1 MLTLGPLA
9 FASPWILA
17 GLIALPAI
25 WLLIRITPPAPR
37 SVAFPAIRL
46 LYGLQSPEETPDR
59 TPWWLLLLRLLFAA
73 LVVLALAKPLI
84 GARQELVGSGPVL
97 IVIDNGWAAAPGWP
111 DRKAAALDLVERAE
125 RAGRAVAIFPTAISE
140 SAALER
146 GGLMAPDDARTFV
159 NGLAPQPWPTA
170 PAFAAD
176 RIAEA
181 PLGAAAGTASV
192 FWLADGVEEPE
203 DRILAARLAEFGSLT
218 VYQGGESPL
227 ALTARV
233 GERNALTARL
243 TRLTAGAEEIV
254 NVRAVATD
262 GRVLTRAIATFAEGE
277 PAAETIVELPL
288 ELRNELARL
297 ELEDRPGAASVALLD
312 ESFRR
317 RPVGLVAGSG
327 FQESQPLLEEM
338 FYLDRALAPFSEVS
352 RGTLEDLLKRDI
364 SVIALPDT
372 GLLPSGEKALLNDW
386 IAAGGTLIRFAG
398 PRLAAASLENRGLGE
413 SELLPVRLRGGDRS
427 LGGVLSW
434 SSPAALAPFEGETPF
449 ADLPDY
455 DNVLIYKQVL
465 AEPSIEL
472 ADRTWASLAD
482 GTPIVTARSR
492 GDGRI
497 VLFHTTANTD
507 WSDLSISGAFVEM
520 LRRIVAV
527 SAGVGEAAGGETVPA
542 VETLD
547 GFGQLRAPQASAR
560 PLEFG
565 GAAAPVIGPDH
576 PPGYYGSELSR
587 IAFNLGPMAAQMA
600 PLASVPEGSGVAH
613 YGGGDELDLAPWGL
627 TAAALLLLVDF
638 IITLIMRGL
647 VRGVGNARSGATAA
661 GILLALLLSPAL
673 TGSAGAQTSGTMS
686 EQDRWIM
693 RAALDTRLAYVI
705 TGDRAVDEISRSG
718 LSSLSEILN
727 RRTAVEPL
735 EPMAVDVEVD
745 ELSLFPL
752 LYWPIT
758 GAQSDLTPNGE
769 ARLNLYMRNGGTI
782 FFDTRDRLDAGAG
795 SAGPGLQR
803 LRALTRNLD
812 IPALGPVPEN
822 HVLTKTFYLLDSF
835 PGRYEGGRLYVELGE
850 GSSES
855 EVSPVIIGSHDWA
868 GAWAKSED
876 GFYRFPVTPGGE
888 LQREMAFRSGVNLV
902 MYMLTGNYKAD
913 QVHVPAILERLGQ

>member
-37 SVAFPAIRL
+37 TVAFPAIKL

-97 IVIDNGWAAAPGWP
+97 IVVDNGWASAPGWS

-125 RAGRAVAIFPTAISE
+125 RAGRAVAIFPTAVSD
-140 SAALER
+140 SAAIER

-170 PAFAAD
+170 PAVAAD

-203 DRILAARLAEFGSLT
+203 DRVLAARLAEYGSLT
-218 VYQGGESPL
+218 IYQGGDSPL

-277 PAAETIVELPL
+277 PAAETVVELPL

-338 FYLDRALAPFSEVS
+338 FFLDRALAPFSEVS

-386 IAAGGTLIRFAG
+386 ISSGGTLIRFAG

-413 SELLPVRLRGGDRS
+413 SELLPVFLRGGDRS

-455 DNVLIYKQVL
+455 ENVLIYKQVL

-472 ADRTWASLAD
+472 ADRTWASLGD
-482 GTPIVTARSR
+482 GTPIVTAMTR

-527 SAGVGEAAGGETVPA
+527 SAGVGEAAGGGTAPA
-542 VETLD
+542 VETLN
-547 GFGQLRAPQASAR
+547 GFGQLGAPQASTRA
-560 PLEFG
+560 LELG
-565 GAAAPVIGPDH
+565 GDAAPVIGPDH

-587 IAFNLGPMAAQMA
+587 MAFNLGPLAADMV
-600 PLASVPEGSGVAH
+600 PLTTIPEGSGTAH
-613 YGGGDELDLAPWGL
+613 YGDGDELDLAPWGL

-647 VRGVGNARSGATAA
+647 VRGIGNARSGATAA
-661 GILLALLLSPAL
+661 VLLL
-673 TGSAGAQTSGTMS
+673 GAMLSFSQSSTAVAQTMS

-693 RAALDTRLAYVI
+693 RAALDTRFAYVI
-705 TGDRAVDEISRSG
+705 TGDREIDEISRSG

-758 GAQSDLTPNGE
+758 GAQTDLTPNGE

-782 FFDTRDRLDAGAG
+782 FFDTRDRIDAAPG

-803 LRALTRNLD
+803 LRSLTRNLD
-812 IPALGPVPEN
+812 IPALAPVPEN
-822 HVLTKTFYLLDSF
+822 HVLTKTFYLLDTF

-876 GFYRFPVTPGGE
+876 GFYRFPVVPGGD

>member
-37 SVAFPAIRL
+37 TVAFPAIRL

-84 GARQELVGSGPVL
+84 GARQDLVGSGSVV
-97 IVIDNGWAAAPGWP
+97 IVVDNGWAAAPGWP
-111 DRKAAALDLVERAE
+111 DRKAAALDLVERSE
-125 RAGRAVAIFPTAISE
+125 RSGRAVAIFPTAVSD
-140 SAALER
+140 SAAIER

-159 NGLAPQPWPTA
+159 NGLEPQPWPTA
-170 PAFAAD
+170 PAIAAE
-176 RIAEA
+176 RIAQT
-181 PLGAAAGTASV
+181 PLGAAGAVSV

-203 DRILAARLAEFGSLT
+203 DRILAERLASFGSLT
-218 VYQGGESPL
+218 VYDGGESPL

-243 TRLTAGAEEIV
+243 TRLTGGAEEIV

-262 GRVLTRAIATFAEGE
+262 GRVLTRARATFAEGE

-297 ELEDRPGAASVALLD
+297 EIEERPGAASVALLD

-338 FYLDRALAPFSEVS
+338 FFLDRALAPFSEVS
-352 RGTLEDLLKRDI
+352 RGTLDDLLKRDI

-386 IAAGGTLIRFAG
+386 ISDGGTLIRFAG

-413 SELLPVRLRGGDRS
+413 SELLPVFLRGGDRS

-455 DNVLIYKQVL
+455 ENVLIYKQVL

-482 GTPIVTARSR
+482 GTPIVTAMSR

-527 SAGVGEAAGGETVPA
+527 SAGVGEATGGGTAPA
-542 VETLD
+542 VETLN
-547 GFGQLRAPQASAR
+547 GFGQIGAPQASAR
-560 PLEFG
+560 ALELG
-565 GAAAPVIGPDH
+565 GDAAPLIGPDH

-587 IAFNLGPMAAQMA
+587 MAFNLGPLAADMV
-600 PLASVPEGSGVAH
+600 PLASIPENSGVVR

-647 VRGVGNARSGATAA
+647 VRGVGNARAGATVSVL
-661 GILLALLLSPAL
+661 LLAAFLFPVLVKTAAS
-673 TGSAGAQTSGTMS
+673 QTMS
-686 EQDRWIM
+686 EQERWIM
-693 RAALDTRLAYVI
+693 RAALDTRFAYVI
-705 TGDRAVDEISRSG
+705 TGDREVDEISRSG

-752 LYWPIT
+752 LYWPMT
-758 GAQSDLTPNGE
+758 SAQTDLTPGGE

-782 FFDTRDRLDAGAG
+782 FFDTRDRIDAAPG

-803 LRALTRNLD
+803 LRSLTRNLD
-812 IPALGPVPEN
+812 IPALAPVPEN
-822 HVLTKTFYLLDSF
+822 HVLTKTFYLLDTF
-835 PGRYEGGRLYVELGE
+835 PGRYDGGRLYVELGE

-876 GFYRFPVTPGGE
+876 GFYRFPVVPGGE

>member
-17 GLIALPAI
+17 GLLALPAI
-25 WLLIRITPPAPR
+25 WLLIRITPPSPR
-37 SVAFPAIRL
+37 TVAFPAIRL

-84 GARQELVGSGPVL
+84 GARQELAGSGPVV
-97 IVIDNGWAAAPGWP
+97 IVIDNGWSSASGWS
-111 DRKAAALDLVERAE
+111 DRRAAALDLVERAE
-125 RAGRAVAIFPTAISE
+125 RAGRAVAIFPTAVSE
-140 SAALER
+140 SAAIER

-159 NGLAPQPWPTA
+159 NGLSPQPWPTA
-170 PAFAAD
+170 PAIAAD
-176 RIAEA
+176 RIAAA
-181 PLGAAAGTASV
+181 PFGAPAATSV
-192 FWLADGVEEPE
+192 FWLADGIEEPG
-203 DRILAARLAEFGSLT
+203 DRVLAARLAGFGSLT
-218 VYQGGESPL
+218 VYEGGDSPF

-233 GERNALTARL
+233 GERNALTARV
-243 TRLTAGAEEIV
+243 TRLTAGSEEIV
-254 NVRAVATD
+254 NIRAVATD

-297 ELEDRPGAASVALLD
+297 EVDARPGAASVALLD

-327 FQESQPLLEEM
+327 FQDSQPLLEEM

-352 RGTLEDLLKRDI
+352 RGTLEDLLERDI

-372 GLLPSGEKALLNDW
+372 GLLPEGEKSLLAGW
-386 IAAGGTLIRFAG
+386 IDAGGTLIRFAG

-413 SELLPVRLRGGDRS
+413 AELLPVRLRGGDRS

-434 SSPAALAPFEGETPF
+434 DSPAALAPFEGETPF

-455 DNVLIYKQVL
+455 ENVLIYKQVL

-482 GTPIVTARSR
+482 GTPIVTARAR

-527 SAGVGEAAGGETVPA
+527 SAGVGEAAGGESVPA
-542 VETLD
+542 VETLN
-547 GFGQLRAPQASAR
+547 GFGQLGAPPASAR
-560 PLEFG
+560 PLALG
-565 GAAAPVIGPDH
+565 GDAESAIGPNH

-587 IAFNLGPMAAQMA
+587 TAFNLGPLAARMV
-600 PLASVPEGSGVAH
+600 PLTAMPEGSGTAQ

-647 VRGVGNARSGATAA
+647 VRGVGNARTGATAA
-661 GILLALLLSPAL
+661 ALLLAVLVLSPS
-673 TGSAGAQTSGTMS
+673 SAAFAQTTGAMS
-686 EQDRWIM
+686 QQERWVM

-705 TGDRAVDEISRSG
+705 TGDRAVDEVSRSG

-758 GAQSDLTPNGE
+758 NAQADLTPNGE

-782 FFDTRDRLDAGAG
+782 FFDTRDRIDATGG
-795 SAGPGLQR
+795 RAGPGLQR

-812 IPALGPVPEN
+812 IPALAPVPEN
-822 HVLTKTFYLLDSF
+822 HVLTKTFYLLDTF
-835 PGRYEGGRLYVELGE
+835 PGRYDGGRLYVEQGE
-850 GSSES
+850 GSNES

-868 GAWAKSED
+868 GAWAKSDD
-876 GFYRFPVTPGGE
+876 GFFSYPVVPGGE

-902 MYMLTGNYKAD
+902 MYLLTGNYKAD